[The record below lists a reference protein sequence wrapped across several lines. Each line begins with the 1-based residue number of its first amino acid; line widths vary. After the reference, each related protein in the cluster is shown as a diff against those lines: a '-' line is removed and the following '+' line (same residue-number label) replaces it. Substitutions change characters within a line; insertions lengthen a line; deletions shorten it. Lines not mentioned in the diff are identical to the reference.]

1 MCLSKSSA
9 RLDAVGSQMF
19 CITGKDQP
27 VRRLLI
33 ICCMFLAL
41 LSPTLSLA
49 QGSGAAFRVLQ
60 DTATSRFAQGI
71 DFRLIAEASAPIVE
85 ASLVR
90 QLVGERVRA
99 RARPEFTPGNRVDLT
114 FTWALE
120 PGDLPPG
127 TRISYYWELADQAGN
142 RWQTDPGIIIYEDDR
157 FDWEE
162 LVEMPIIVRYY
173 GGRKDTAQEVLEAA
187 LAAAQRLQNDVG
199 VELQEAVSIYVYNS
213 KNDMRAALTAR
224 SETYDAR
231 TVTLGVSM
239 GRNTLLILGS
249 DVGVRGTVA
258 HEMSHIVVGMAADN
272 PYTDLPR
279 WLDEGLAMYAEG
291 ELPADNRRALE
302 QAIRNDAL
310 ISVRSLSSYV
320 GDPAQVDL
328 FYGEAYSLVD
338 FMLTTYG
345 REKMDQLLDALGD
358 GLSVTEALEQIY
370 GLTIDDLDLQW
381 RASLGLGPRVAATAT
396 PAPQQQ
402 RRETPICTSPA
413 AILWLVVGG
422 LFLLFGRR

>member
-1 MCLSKSSA
+1 M
-9 RLDAVGSQMF
+9 
-19 CITGKDQP
+19 
-27 VRRLLI
+27 RRFLLI
-33 ICCMFLAL
+33 YCIFLAL
-41 LSPTLSLA
+41 LWPTPSLA
-49 QGSGAAFRVLQ
+49 QSGGATFRVLQ
-60 DTATSRFAQGI
+60 DTAKSRFAQGI
-71 DFRLIAEASAPIVE
+71 DFRLIAEASVPIVE

-99 RARPEFTPGNRVDLT
+99 RARPEFIPGNRIDLT

-142 RWQTDPGIIIYEDDR
+142 RWQTEPRVVIYEDDR
-157 FDWEE
+157 FDWQE
-162 LVEMPIIVRYY
+162 LIEMPIIVRYY
-173 GGRKDTAQEVLEAA
+173 GDRKGTAQEILDAA
-187 LAAAQRLQNDVG
+187 VAAAQRLQNDVG
-199 VELQEAVSIYVYNS
+199 VELQEPVSIYVYNS

-224 SETYDAR
+224 SETYDTR
-231 TVTLGVSM
+231 TITLGVSM

-249 DVGVRGTVA
+249 DAGVRGTVA
-258 HEMSHIVVGMAADN
+258 HEMSHIIVGMATDN

-291 ELPADNRRALE
+291 ELPTDNRRALE

-345 REKMDQLLDALGD
+345 REKMDKLLDALQD
-358 GLSVTEALEQIY
+358 GFSVTEALDKIY
-370 GLTIDDLDLQW
+370 GLTIDELDLQW
-381 RASLGLGPRVAATAT
+381 RESLGLGPRVTPAAT
-396 PAPQQQ
+396 PESRQQT
-402 RRETPICTSPA
+402 RETPICTSPA
-413 AILWLVVGG
+413 AVLWLVIGG
-422 LFLLFGRR
+422 LFLLLGRR